1 MARPPLSTTI
11 TRSASPA
18 ASTEATQASS
28 IAEGAENVTMTTT
41 TTRPSD
47 HTGSPPGDGRRQSG
61 DRFTSVLR
69 MTGTMFITGD
79 ADADQLLNTDGTA
92 VLIGMLLDQQVPME
106 WAFTGPATLHARL
119 GHLDASKIAAMDQE
133 EFVAVCCAKP
143 AIHRFPASMGRRI
156 HDMCVVLVEQFDGH
170 GEGVWAGVT
179 SGDEL
184 YDRLRTL
191 PGYGDEK
198 ARIFV
203 AILGKRFGVRP
214 KGWQEAAGKFGD
226 DSPRSVADI
235 TDPTSL
241 GKVREWKK
249 AAKAA
254 KKDKQDRPVG

>member
-1 MARPPLSTTI
+1 
-11 TRSASPA
+11 
-18 ASTEATQASS
+18 
-28 IAEGAENVTMTTT
+28 
-41 TTRPSD
+41 
-47 HTGSPPGDGRRQSG
+47 
-61 DRFTSVLR
+61 

-79 ADADQLLNTDGTA
+79 ADADQLLNSDGTA

-106 WAFTGPATLHARL
+106 WAFAGPATLRARL

-133 EFVAVCCAKP
+133 AFVAVCCQRP

-156 HDMCVVLVEQFDGH
+156 HDVCAALVDSFGGR

-184 YDRLRTL
+184 YHRLRTL
-191 PGYGDEK
+191 PGYGEEK
-198 ARIFV
+198 AKIFV
-203 AILGKRFGVRP
+203 AILGKRFDVRP

-226 DSPRSVADI
+226 DTPRSVADI
-235 TDPTSL
+235 TDSASL

-254 KKDKQDRPVG
+254 KRDKQDRLVG

>member
-1 MARPPLSTTI
+1 
-11 TRSASPA
+11 
-18 ASTEATQASS
+18 
-28 IAEGAENVTMTTT
+28 
-41 TTRPSD
+41 
-47 HTGSPPGDGRRQSG
+47 
-61 DRFTSVLR
+61 
-69 MTGTMFITGD
+69 MTGTMFITGN

-106 WAFTGPATLHARL
+106 WAFTGPATLQARL
-119 GHLDASKIAAMDQE
+119 GHLDASQIAAMDQE
-133 EFVAVCCAKP
+133 EFVAICCAKP

-156 HDMCVVLVEQFDGH
+156 HAVCTALVEQFDGR
-170 GEGVWAGVT
+170 GEGVWDGVK
-179 SGDEL
+179 SGKEL

-198 ARIFV
+198 AKIFV
-203 AILGKRFGVRP
+203 AILGKRFDVQP
-214 KGWQEAAGKFGD
+214 KGWKTAAGKFGD
-226 DSPRSVADI
+226 GSPRSVADI